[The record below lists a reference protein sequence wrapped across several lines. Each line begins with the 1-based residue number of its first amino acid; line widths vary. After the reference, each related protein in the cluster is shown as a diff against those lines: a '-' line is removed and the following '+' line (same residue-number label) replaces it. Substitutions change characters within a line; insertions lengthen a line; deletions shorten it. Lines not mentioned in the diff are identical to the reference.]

1 MPGEMRAQPLDTTTY
16 GGGIMQ
22 PDEEIQYAPRSR
34 PVSFY
39 DNFKVSPS
47 TIPRVTVY
55 VCILIHSQCWES
67 ITRPIIYSI
76 TDNNI

>member
-1 MPGEMRAQPLDTTTY
+1 MPGEVRAQPLDPTMY
-16 GGGIMQ
+16 GGSIMQ

-39 DNFKVSPS
+39 DNFKVSPG

-55 VCILIHSQCWES
+55 VYILIHSQC
-67 ITRPIIYSI
+67 
-76 TDNNI
+76 